1 MRLYIAN
8 CTKQIQQI
16 QYRADFPSEQNGAR
30 FTPPRMQEIAPGRQ
44 VQLGGDMDISQIED
58 IVQQL
63 TPYGLVAVADVPR
76 MRTTVKSLDLS
87 KITTTPNV
95 FNIDRPVPVEIMRH
109 ISSNNAEILSDH
121 GRLRRQRAAV
131 AVNDLVQRKV
141 NDEFVQNGLEEVAS
155 DRVDTSFEQ
164 LDQSEH
170 GEKPIAE
177 GYRVRAAAPQED
189 APSRRGRGK
198 AKKK

>member
-1 MRLYIAN
+1 
-8 CTKQIQQI
+8 
-16 QYRADFPSEQNGAR
+16 
-30 FTPPRMQEIAPGRQ
+30 
-44 VQLGGDMDISQIED
+44 MDISQIED

-63 TPYGLVAVADVPR
+63 ASYGLVAVADVPR
-76 MRTTVKSLDLS
+76 LKTTVRALDLT
-87 KITTTPNV
+87 KITTTPYV

-141 NDEFVQNGLEEVAS
+141 NDEFVQNGLDEIAT
-155 DRVDTSFEQ
+155 DKVDTTFEQ
-164 LDQSEH
+164 LDQSEA

-177 GYRVRAAAPQED
+177 GYRVRAD
-189 APSRRGRGK
+189 APHSEKQRRGRGPG
-198 AKKK
+198 KKNK